1 MDVKQDAKQDAAG
14 TSVPAAEKK
23 KKKKKKPAVKPSEPK
38 ATKPKPAVPS
48 KTKTKTKTAAQPKT
62 KAKAKPKATPIH
74 KDDIFRPQSR
84 LGAAFALL
92 KDGKPHSKKEV
103 VAAIKKRCGDDV
115 KWPHRIFGHL
125 RARAAE
131 TGEFLLK
138 EPERG
143 VYVLTLLKK
152 K

>member
-1 MDVKQDAKQDAAG
+1 MDVKQDVKQDAAG
-14 TSVPAAEKK
+14 TSVPAAVETKK
-23 KKKKKKPAVKPSEPK
+23 KKKKKAKPAAKQSESKPKQVKPV
-38 ATKPKPAVPS
+38 AKPKPVAS
-48 KTKTKTKTAAQPKT
+48 PKT
-62 KAKAKPKATPIH
+62 KAKAKATPIH

-92 KDGKPHSKKEV
+92 KDGKPHTKKEV
-103 VAAIKKRCGDDV
+103 VAAIKKRCGDTV

-131 TGEFLLK
+131 TGDFLLK